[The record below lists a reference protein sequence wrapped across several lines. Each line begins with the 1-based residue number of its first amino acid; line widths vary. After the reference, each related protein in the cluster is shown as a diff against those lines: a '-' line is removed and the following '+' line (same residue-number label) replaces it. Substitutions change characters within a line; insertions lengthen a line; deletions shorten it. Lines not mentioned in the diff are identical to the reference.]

1 MKLPSIS
8 ALLPQ
13 LPADKANHALYGI
26 GMFIALALVV
36 APGGALAGVIVAGV
50 AKEVY
55 DKLTASGTP
64 DPWDAVAT
72 SAGGIAGFVCV
83 YLPALRM

>member
-1 MKLPSIS
+1 MKFPSIS

-13 LPADKANHALYGI
+13 SPGDKANHFVYGI

-36 APGGALAGVIVAGV
+36 APGGALAGVVVAGV

-72 SAGGIAGFVCV
+72 SVGGIAGFVCM
-83 YLPALRM
+83 YIPH